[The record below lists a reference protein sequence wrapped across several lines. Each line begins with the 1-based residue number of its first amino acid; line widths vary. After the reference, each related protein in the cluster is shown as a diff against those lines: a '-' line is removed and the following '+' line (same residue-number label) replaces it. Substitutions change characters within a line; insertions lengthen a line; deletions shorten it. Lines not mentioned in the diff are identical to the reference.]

1 MEFPIQAEYD
11 LVESVEVRCFGEDLT
26 FYLIITL
33 SDGNCITYDI
43 KSYSCGY
50 DNSYLEIKYSDDETK
65 AKAEQERIESL
76 EKFKREKQEKAK
88 ETRIRFW
95 MLAGLVCAMFSML
108 STSPMAWVRSAF

>member
-88 ETRIRFW
+88 ETRRLNKIKKQEEAELEEFR
-95 MLAGLVCAMFSML
+95 
-108 STSPMAWVRSAF
+108 AWKAAQKNA